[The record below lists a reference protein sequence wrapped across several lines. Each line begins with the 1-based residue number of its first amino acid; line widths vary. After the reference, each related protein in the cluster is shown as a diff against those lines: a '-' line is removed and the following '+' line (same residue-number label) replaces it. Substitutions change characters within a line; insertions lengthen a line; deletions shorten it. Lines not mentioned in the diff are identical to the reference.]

1 VAVRHAQAEI
11 REETMVIEH
20 LEIEPLSAILGA
32 RVTGLDL
39 AQETP
44 EPVKQE
50 MRDAFH
56 KYGVLCFSRQTLEP
70 DDQIRFASVFGRADA
85 SKMGRPVAN
94 EGKER
99 ERGIMLITNIRE
111 NGKPIGALPDGEMH
125 FHSDGSHRDVPYRA
139 TTLYA
144 VQIPSR
150 GGETKFANLYEA
162 YNALPEA
169 TKARIDELKAGYI
182 YDVYAT
188 LRDQVNESADNL
200 SNSVHPLVKT
210 HPATGRKS
218 LYLSRLMT
226 RSIVG
231 MDRAESDKLLD
242 ELFDHAER
250 PEFVYA
256 HVWSVGDLL
265 IWDNRCLNHARND
278 FPAEEIR
285 LMRRVTVSEPV

>member
-1 VAVRHAQAEI
+1 MITEQMDVQ
-11 REETMVIEH
+11 
-20 LEIEPLSAILGA
+20 PLSPVLGA
-32 RVTGLDL
+32 RVTGIDL
-39 AQETP
+39 SRETP
-44 EPVKQE
+44 EALKQE
-50 MRDAFH
+50 LRDAFN
-56 KYGVLCFSRQTLEP
+56 KYGVLCVSNQKIEP
-70 DDQIRFASVFGRADA
+70 EEQIRFAGIFGRADA
-85 SKMGRPVAN
+85 SKMGRPVRN

-111 NGKPIGALPDGEMH
+111 NGEPIGALPDGEMH

-162 YNALPEA
+162 YETLPEA
-169 TKARIDELKAGYI
+169 TKQRIAGLKAGYI

-188 LRDQVNESADNL
+188 LRDQVKEDAENL
-200 SNSVHPLVKT
+200 SNAVHPLVKT
-210 HPATGRKS
+210 HPETGRKS

-226 RSIVG
+226 RNIVG
-231 MDRAESDKLLD
+231 MDRAESDALLN
-242 ELFDHAER
+242 ELFEHAER
-250 PEFVYA
+250 PQFVYA
-256 HVWSVGDLL
+256 HEWSVGDLL

-285 LMRRVTVSEPV
+285 LMRRVTVSEPE

>member
-1 VAVRHAQAEI
+1 MSVADI
-11 REETMVIEH
+11 VIE
-20 LEIEPLSAILGA
+20 PMSPVLGA
-32 RVTGLDL
+32 RVRGVDL
-39 AQETP
+39 SRDTP

-50 MRDAFH
+50 LRDAFH
-56 KYGVLCFSRQTLEP
+56 RYGVLCFPDQKLEP
-70 DDQIRFASVFGRADA
+70 DDQFRFASIFGRADTGKA
-85 SKMGRPVAN
+85 GRIVAN

-99 ERGIMLITNIRE
+99 ERGVMIITNIRE

-125 FHSDGSHRDVPYRA
+125 FHSDGSHRDAPYRA

-150 GGETKFANLYEA
+150 GGETKFANLYMA
-162 YNALPEA
+162 YETLPDEM
-169 TKARIDELKAGYI
+169 KARIADLKASYI

-188 LRDQVNESADNL
+188 LRDQVNESAENL
-200 SNSVHPLVKT
+200 SNAVHPLVKT

-218 LYLSRLMT
+218 LYLSRLMS

-231 MDRAESDKLLD
+231 MEREESDALLE
-242 ELFDHAER
+242 ELFEHAER

-256 HVWSVGDLL
+256 HEWTVGDLL

-278 FPAEEIR
+278 FPADEIR
-285 LMRRVTVSEPV
+285 LMRRVTVSEPA

>member
-1 VAVRHAQAEI
+1 MITDEI
-11 REETMVIEH
+11 Q
-20 LEIEPLSAILGA
+20 IEPLSPVLGA
-32 RVTGLDL
+32 RVHGIDL
-39 AQETP
+39 ARETP
-44 EPVKQE
+44 DEAQQ
-50 MRDAFH
+50 MIRSAFLRH
-56 KYGVLCFSRQTLEP
+56 CVLCFPNQRIEP
-70 DDQIRFASVFGRADA
+70 EDQIRFAGIFGRADA
-85 SKMGRPVAN
+85 SKMGRPVRN

-111 NGKPIGALPDGEMH
+111 DGKPIGALPDGEMH
-125 FHSDGSHRDVPYRA
+125 FHSDGSHREKPYRA

-162 YNALPEA
+162 YDALSDEM
-169 TKARIDELKAGYI
+169 KARIEPLRARYI
-182 YDVYAT
+182 YDVYST
-188 LRDQVNESADNL
+188 LREQTKEDAENL
-200 SNSVHPLVKT
+200 SNAEHPLVRT
-210 HPATGRKS
+210 HAETGRKA

-231 MDRAESDKLLD
+231 MDRAESDALL
-242 ELFDHAER
+242 EHLFDHAER

-256 HVWSVGDLL
+256 HTWSVGDLL

-285 LMRRVTVSEPV
+285 LMRRVTVSEPA

>member
-1 VAVRHAQAEI
+1 
-11 REETMVIEH
+11 MVIEQ
-20 LEIEPLSAILGA
+20 LKIEPLSAVFGA

-44 EPVKQE
+44 EAVKQE
-50 MRDAFH
+50 MRDAFN
-56 KYGVLCFSRQTLEP
+56 KYGVLCFSGQKIEP
-70 DDQIRFASVFGRADA
+70 DDQFRFASVFGRADTGKA
-85 SKMGRPVAN
+85 GRVVAN

-99 ERGIMLITNIRE
+99 ERGVMFITNIRE

-144 VQIPSR
+144 LQIPSR

-162 YNALPEA
+162 YDALPEA
-169 TKARIDELKAGYI
+169 TKKRIADLKAGYI

-188 LRDQVNESADNL
+188 LRDQVNEAADNL
-200 SNSVHPLVKT
+200 SNAVHPLVKT

-226 RSIVG
+226 RSIMG
-231 MDRAESDKLLD
+231 MDRADSDALLN
-242 ELFDHAER
+242 ELFEHAER

-285 LMRRVTVSEPV
+285 LMRRVTVSEPA

>member
-1 VAVRHAQAEI
+1 
-11 REETMVIEH
+11 MVIEQ
-20 LEIEPLSAILGA
+20 LKIEPLSPVLGA

-44 EPVKQE
+44 EAVKQE
-50 MRDAFH
+50 IRDAFH
-56 KYGVLCFSRQTLEP
+56 KYGVLCFSGQKIEP
-70 DDQIRFASVFGRADA
+70 EDQFRFAAVFGRADA
-85 SKMGRPVAN
+85 GKAGRVVAN

-162 YNALPEA
+162 YDALPEA
-169 TKARIDELKAGYI
+169 TKTRIANLKAGYI

-188 LRDQVNESADNL
+188 LRDQVNEAADNL
-200 SNSVHPLVKT
+200 SNAVHSLVKT
-210 HPATGRKS
+210 HPETGRKS

-231 MDRAESDKLLD
+231 IDRAESDALLN
-242 ELFDHAER
+242 ELFEHAER

-285 LMRRVTVSEPV
+285 LMRRVTVSEPA

>member
-1 VAVRHAQAEI
+1 
-11 REETMVIEH
+11 MVIEK
-20 LEIEPLSAILGA
+20 LKIEPLSPVLGA

-39 AQETP
+39 AHETP
-44 EPVKQE
+44 EAVKQE
-50 MRDAFH
+50 MRDAFN
-56 KYGVLCFSRQTLEP
+56 KYGVLCFSGQKIEP
-70 DDQIRFASVFGRADA
+70 DDQFRFAGIFGRADTGKA
-85 SKMGRPVAN
+85 GRIVAN

-99 ERGIMLITNIRE
+99 ERGVMFITNIRE

-150 GGETKFANLYEA
+150 GGETKFANLYDA
-162 YNALPEA
+162 YDTLPEA
-169 TKARIDELKAGYI
+169 MKKRIADLKAGYI

-188 LRDQVNESADNL
+188 LRDQVNEDAENL
-200 SNSVHPLVKT
+200 SSAVHPLVKT
-210 HPATGRKS
+210 HPETGRKS

-226 RSIVG
+226 RSIIG
-231 MDRAESDKLLD
+231 MERAESDALLN
-242 ELFDHAER
+242 ELFEHAER

-285 LMRRVTVSEPV
+285 LMRRVTVSEPA

>member
-1 VAVRHAQAEI
+1 MITEQMDVQ
-11 REETMVIEH
+11 
-20 LEIEPLSAILGA
+20 PLSPILGA
-32 RVTGLDL
+32 RVTGIDL
-39 AQETP
+39 SRETP
-44 EPVKQE
+44 EALKQE
-50 MRDAFH
+50 LRDAFN
-56 KYGVLCFSRQTLEP
+56 KYGVLCVSNQKIEP
-70 DDQIRFASVFGRADA
+70 EDQIRFAGIFGRADA
-85 SKMGRPVAN
+85 SKMGRPVRN

-111 NGKPIGALPDGEMH
+111 NGEPIGALPDGEMH

-162 YNALPEA
+162 YETLPEA
-169 TKARIDELKAGYI
+169 TKQRIAGLKAGYI

-188 LRDQVNESADNL
+188 LRDQVKEDAENL
-200 SNSVHPLVKT
+200 SNAVHPLVKT
-210 HPATGRKS
+210 HPETGRKS

-226 RSIVG
+226 RNIVG
-231 MDRAESDKLLD
+231 MDRAESDALLN
-242 ELFDHAER
+242 ELFEHAER
-250 PEFVYA
+250 PQFVYA
-256 HVWSVGDLL
+256 HEWSVGDLL

-285 LMRRVTVSEPV
+285 LMRRVTVSEPE

>member
-1 VAVRHAQAEI
+1 
-11 REETMVIEH
+11 MVIEQ
-20 LEIEPLSAILGA
+20 LKIEPLSPVLGA

-44 EPVKQE
+44 EAVKQE

-56 KYGVLCFSRQTLEP
+56 KYGVLCFSGQKIEP
-70 DDQIRFASVFGRADA
+70 EDQFRFAAVFGRADA
-85 SKMGRPVAN
+85 GKAGRVVAN

-99 ERGIMLITNIRE
+99 ERGIMLLTTLRE

-162 YNALPEA
+162 YDALPEA
-169 TKARIDELKAGYI
+169 TKTRIANLKAGYI

-188 LRDQVNESADNL
+188 LRDQVNEAADNL
-200 SNSVHPLVKT
+200 SNAVHSLVKT
-210 HPATGRKS
+210 HPETGRKS

-231 MDRAESDKLLD
+231 MDRAESDALLN
-242 ELFDHAER
+242 ELFEHAER

-265 IWDNRCLNHARND
+265 IWDNRCLNHARNA

-285 LMRRVTVSEPV
+285 LMRRVTVSEPA

>member
-1 VAVRHAQAEI
+1 MLTEQ
-11 REETMVIEH
+11 IEVQ
-20 LEIEPLSAILGA
+20 PLSPVLGA
-32 RVTGLDL
+32 RITGIDL
-39 AQETP
+39 ARETP
-44 EPVKQE
+44 ESLKQE
-50 MRDAFH
+50 LRDAFN
-56 KYGVLCFSRQTLEP
+56 KYGVLCVSNQKIEP
-70 DDQIRFASVFGRADA
+70 EDQIRFAAIFGRADA
-85 SKMGRPVAN
+85 SKMGRPVRN

-111 NGKPIGALPDGEMH
+111 NGQPIGALPDGEMH

-162 YNALPEA
+162 YDTLPEV
-169 TKARIDELKAGYI
+169 TKKRIAGLKAGYI

-188 LRDQVNESADNL
+188 LRDQVKEDADNL
-200 SNSVHPLVKT
+200 SNAVHPLVKT

-226 RSIVG
+226 RNIVG
-231 MDRAESDKLLD
+231 MDRAESDALLE
-242 ELFDHAER
+242 ELFEHAER

-256 HVWSVGDLL
+256 HEWAVGDLL

-285 LMRRVTVSEPV
+285 LMRRVTVSEPE

>member
-1 VAVRHAQAEI
+1 
-11 REETMVIEH
+11 MVIEQ
-20 LEIEPLSAILGA
+20 LKIEPLSPVLGA

-44 EPVKQE
+44 EAVKQE
-50 MRDAFH
+50 IRDAFH
-56 KYGVLCFSRQTLEP
+56 KYGVLCFSGQKIEP
-70 DDQIRFASVFGRADA
+70 EDQFRFAAVFGRADA
-85 SKMGRPVAN
+85 GKAGRVVAN

-162 YNALPEA
+162 YDALPEA
-169 TKARIDELKAGYI
+169 TKTRIANLKAGYI

-188 LRDQVNESADNL
+188 LRDQVNEAADNL
-200 SNSVHPLVKT
+200 SNAVHSLVKT
-210 HPATGRKS
+210 HPETGRKS

-231 MDRAESDKLLD
+231 MDRAESDALLN
-242 ELFDHAER
+242 ELFEHAER

-285 LMRRVTVSEPV
+285 LMRRVTVSEPA

>member
-1 VAVRHAQAEI
+1 MSVSDI
-11 REETMVIEH
+11 VIE
-20 LEIEPLSAILGA
+20 PMSPVLGA
-32 RVTGLDL
+32 RVRGVDL
-39 AQETP
+39 SRDTP
-44 EPVKQE
+44 EAVKQE
-50 MRDAFH
+50 LRDAFH
-56 KYGVLCFSRQTLEP
+56 RYGVLCFPDQKLEP
-70 DDQIRFASVFGRADA
+70 DDQFRFASIFGRADTGKA
-85 SKMGRPVAN
+85 GRIVAN

-99 ERGIMLITNIRE
+99 ERGFMIITNIRE

-150 GGETKFANLYEA
+150 GGETKFANLYMA
-162 YNALPEA
+162 YDALPDA
-169 TKARIDELKAGYI
+169 MKKRIADLKASYI

-188 LRDQVNESADNL
+188 LRDQVNESGENL
-200 SNSVHPLVKT
+200 SNAIHPLVKT
-210 HPATGRKS
+210 HPATDRKS
-218 LYLSRLMT
+218 LYLSRLMS

-231 MDRAESDKLLD
+231 MERAESDALLE
-242 ELFDHAER
+242 ELFAHAER

-256 HVWSVGDLL
+256 HEWTVGDLL

-285 LMRRVTVSEPV
+285 LMRRVTVSEP

>member
-1 VAVRHAQAEI
+1 MSVADI
-11 REETMVIEH
+11 VIE
-20 LEIEPLSAILGA
+20 PMSPVLGA
-32 RVTGLDL
+32 RVRGVDL
-39 AQETP
+39 SRHTP

-50 MRDAFH
+50 LRDAFH
-56 KYGVLCFSRQTLEP
+56 RYGVLCFPDQKLEP
-70 DDQIRFASVFGRADA
+70 DDQFRFASIFGRADTGKA
-85 SKMGRPVAN
+85 GRIVAN

-99 ERGIMLITNIRE
+99 ERGVMIITNIRE

-150 GGETKFANLYEA
+150 GGETKFANLYMA
-162 YNALPEA
+162 YETLPDEM
-169 TKARIDELKAGYI
+169 KARIADLKASYI

-188 LRDQVNESADNL
+188 LRDQVNESAENL
-200 SNSVHPLVKT
+200 SNAVHPLVKT

-218 LYLSRLMT
+218 LYLSRLMS

-231 MDRAESDKLLD
+231 MEREESDALLE
-242 ELFDHAER
+242 ELFEHAER

-256 HVWSVGDLL
+256 HEWTVGDLL

-278 FPAEEIR
+278 FPADEIR
-285 LMRRVTVSEPV
+285 LMRRVTVSEPA

>member
-1 VAVRHAQAEI
+1 MSVAEM
-11 REETMVIEH
+11 T
-20 LEIEPLSAILGA
+20 IEPLSTVVGA

-39 AQETP
+39 ARETP
-44 EPVKQE
+44 EAVKQE
-50 MRDAFH
+50 LRDAFH
-56 KYGVLCFSRQTLEP
+56 KYGVLCVSNQKIEP
-70 DDQIRFASVFGRADA
+70 DDQIRFASIFGRADA
-85 SKMGRPVAN
+85 SKMGRPVRN

-111 NGKPIGALPDGEMH
+111 NGQPIGALPDGEMH
-125 FHSDGSHRDVPYRA
+125 FHSDGSHREVPYRA

-150 GGETKFANLYEA
+150 GGETKFANLYMA
-162 YNALPEA
+162 YDTLPDA
-169 TKARIDELKAGYI
+169 MKKRIEGLKAAYI

-188 LRDQVNESADNL
+188 LRDQVNENAENL
-200 SNSVHPLVKT
+200 SNAVHPLVKT

-226 RSIVG
+226 RNIVG
-231 MDRAESDKLLD
+231 MDRAESDRLLE
-242 ELFDHAER
+242 ELFEHAER

-278 FPAEEIR
+278 FPADEIR
-285 LMRRVTVSEPV
+285 LMRRVTVSEPAA

>member
-1 VAVRHAQAEI
+1 
-11 REETMVIEH
+11 
-20 LEIEPLSAILGA
+20 
-32 RVTGLDL
+32 
-39 AQETP
+39 
-44 EPVKQE
+44 
-50 MRDAFH
+50 
-56 KYGVLCFSRQTLEP
+56 
-70 DDQIRFASVFGRADA
+70 
-85 SKMGRPVAN
+85 
-94 EGKER
+94 
-99 ERGIMLITNIRE
+99 MLITNIRE

-162 YNALPEA
+162 YDALPEA
-169 TKARIDELKAGYI
+169 TKTRIANLKAGYI

-188 LRDQVNESADNL
+188 LRDQVNEAADNL
-200 SNSVHPLVKT
+200 SNAVHSLVKT
-210 HPATGRKS
+210 HPETGRKS

-226 RSIVG
+226 RRIVG
-231 MDRAESDKLLD
+231 MDRAESDALLN
-242 ELFDHAER
+242 ELFEHAER

-285 LMRRVTVSEPV
+285 LMRRVTVSEPA

>member
-1 VAVRHAQAEI
+1 MI
-11 REETMVIEH
+11 IDK
-20 LEIEPLSAILGA
+20 LKIEPLSPVLGA

-56 KYGVLCFSRQTLEP
+56 KYGVLCFSGQKIEP
-70 DDQIRFASVFGRADA
+70 EDQFRFASVFGRADVGKA
-85 SKMGRPVAN
+85 GRVIAN

-99 ERGIMLITNIRE
+99 ERGIMIITNIRE
-111 NGKPIGALPDGEMH
+111 NGKPIGSLPDGEMH

-150 GGETKFANLYEA
+150 GGETKFANLYDA
-162 YNALPEA
+162 YETLSDDM
-169 TKARIDELKAGYI
+169 KKRIEGLTASYI

-200 SNSVHPLVKT
+200 SNAVHPLVKT

-231 MDRAESDKLLD
+231 MDRAESDTLLN
-242 ELFDHAER
+242 ELFEHAER

-256 HVWSVGDLL
+256 HTWAVGDLL

-285 LMRRVTVSEPV
+285 LMRRVTVSEPG